1 LVSGDR
7 GSVHAAG
14 ISIRHLAVME
24 SGDEDLEDFII
35 EDLI

>member
-1 LVSGDR
+1 MSGDS
-7 GSVHAAG
+7 GSAHKAG
-14 ISIRHLAVME
+14 ISIRHFAVPE